1 MSTIPEVFVCR
12 FSPCVTDHSVLTDM
26 FRNTQTYD
34 PDQFHPSSNCS
45 SSSMLCTS
53 FTAARSCA
61 ECGYPAVYH
70 ATCFRISRIAVS
82 SLLYFI
88 CRPAWRRIISFTSE
102 SSGFFGTV
110 LCSRYSAVCA
120 KIHGFPCAARPIIT
134 PSHPVSSRSAFAFC
148 GESTSPFPI
157 TGMDT
162 ASFTFRMISQSAF
175 PE

>member
-12 FSPCVTDHSVLTDM
+12 FSPCVTDHSVLADT
-26 FRNTQTYD
+26 FRTTQTYD

-88 CRPAWRRIISFTSE
+88 CRPAWRRIHLLHFRKFRFLRYCTVFQIFCRLCKDPWIPLRGTTDHHTIT
-102 SSGFFGTV
+102 SGFFQK
-110 LCSRYSAVCA
+110 C
-120 KIHGFPCAARPIIT
+120 
-134 PSHPVSSRSAFAFC
+134 FC
-148 GESTSPFPI
+148 FLW
-157 TGMDT
+157 
-162 ASFTFRMISQSAF
+162 
-175 PE
+175 